1 MKNCSKSW
9 RQSKSM
15 IDCHF
20 TPTKMTVIMKTGNCR
35 CWQGCG
41 EIETLI
47 YFCIPEG
54 CMQNGTA
61 ILQKVCLFL
70 KELKSS
76 LACKELRN
84 QHLHTDKKKAELI
97 EN

>member
-1 MKNCSKSW
+1 
-9 RQSKSM
+9 
-15 IDCHF
+15 
-20 TPTKMTVIMKTGNCR
+20 
-35 CWQGCG
+35 
-41 EIETLI
+41 
-47 YFCIPEG
+47 
-54 CMQNGTA
+54 MQNGTA

-84 QHLHTDKKKAELI
+84 YHLHTEKKKAELI